1 MRSRREGKKER
12 KLKENRG
19 DEIIERDWI
28 SIEWQAVLNSYLWRD
43 AFNA

>member
-1 MRSRREGKKER
+1 MRSRREGKKES

-19 DEIIERDWI
+19 DERDWI